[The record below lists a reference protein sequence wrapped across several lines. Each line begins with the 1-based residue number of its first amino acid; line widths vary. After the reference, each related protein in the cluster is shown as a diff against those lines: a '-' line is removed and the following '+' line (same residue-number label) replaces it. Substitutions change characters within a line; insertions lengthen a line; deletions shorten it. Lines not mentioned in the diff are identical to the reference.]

1 MRNTNTVIIKSYWE
15 VKNETEK
22 YIQFST
28 KNLKYIFLRNINM
41 NIDSQKILE
50 MIHAKLQSNFLLQEG
65 IVVFMDIQKDFFLLC
80 FNLFTHF

>member
-1 MRNTNTVIIKSYWE
+1 
-15 VKNETEK
+15 
-22 YIQFST
+22 
-28 KNLKYIFLRNINM
+28 M